1 MTKSVLWHG
10 DCLLIF
16 CRTPKRKLDMRNP
29 PVALA
34 IVVCVAL
41 SQSVSAKELTSIER
55 AANAAGSPLGNQ
67 LSELLDQ
74 FGIRL
79 IPKARAAECTE
90 EGETCTTTEQCCA
103 GLECS
108 GDLLLPAQQKTES
121 FRSPR

>member
-1 MTKSVLWHG
+1 
-10 DCLLIF
+10 
-16 CRTPKRKLDMRNP
+16 MRNP

-67 LSELLDQ
+67 LSEVLDQ

-108 GDLLLPAQQKTES
+108 GGPPATRTTED
-121 FRSPR
+121 